1 MFRSIALAL
10 LVLASLAVPACAQ
23 QAPAAQT
30 KRWTNADMDG
40 LRERGLISIVGQE
53 APAPA
58 PAAVPTPAPSPAYA
72 SRLQDPAWYAEQASE
87 LRAELARRAAAFVNA
102 QAALAEARSG
112 RGATGSFSMDAGD
125 TPGVTPEEVATN
137 LQAQVLETQSM
148 LDELADL
155 ARRNDIAPGLLRSAA
170 G

>member
-53 APAPA
+53 APAHSE
-58 PAAVPTPAPSPAYA
+58 PS
-72 SRLQDPAWYAEQASE
+72 RGRVGVQQG
-87 LRAELARRAAAFVNA
+87 RRRASSP
-102 QAALAEARSG
+102 R
-112 RGATGSFSMDAGD
+112 
-125 TPGVTPEEVATN
+125 
-137 LQAQVLETQSM
+137 
-148 LDELADL
+148 
-155 ARRNDIAPGLLRSAA
+155 
-170 G
+170 